1 MPSVCM
7 VLLSH
12 CGHLLVRGPPSL
24 LPSSYMQASTEEG
37 ENKHITVM
45 ETSTGSKL
53 TGEDAP
59 LEHELEEWLK
69 EHPG

>member
-1 MPSVCM
+1 MPS
-7 VLLSH
+7 L
-12 CGHLLVRGPPSL
+12 
-24 LPSSYMQASTEEG
+24 YMQAGTEEG